1 MTTFSN
7 NLWLP
12 KALFDAG
19 LKVSEV
25 AGWQTRGRRLL
36 TVRGVICHHT
46 ASAPGKNAPSLST
59 VIHGRSDLAG
69 PLCQILL
76 GRDGT
81 CYIVAAGAANH
92 AGRGLWMGLN
102 DGNGQ
107 MLGIEAENSGV
118 GEPWLEKQFDAY
130 VRLCAAI
137 CRQRKLDAGMVAGH
151 REYALPKGRKID
163 PTGIDMPGFRHM
175 VAALLGGVAAAPEL
189 VEPFDQHRRLTL
201 RRGASGDDVAALQR
215 ALGIEAD
222 AEYGPKTEAAV
233 RAFQR
238 SHDLVPDG
246 LVGPRTWA
254 AIDALTPDPKPAAK
268 AA

>member
-1 MTTFSN
+1 VTTFSN
-7 NLWLP
+7 NLWFP

-25 AGWQTRGRRLL
+25 PGWQTRGRRQLNIK
-36 TVRGVICHHT
+36 GVICHHT
-46 ASAPGKNAPSLST
+46 ASAPGKNAPSLNT
-59 VIHGRSDLAG
+59 VRDGRSDLPG
-69 PLCQILL
+69 PLCQVLL

-92 AGRGLWMGLN
+92 AGRGLWHGIT

-107 MLGIEAENSGV
+107 TFGIEAENNGV
-118 GEPWLEKQFDAY
+118 GEPWPERQFDAY
-130 VRLCAAI
+130 LRLCAAV
-137 CRQRKLDAGMVAGH
+137 CKQRKLGAEMVAGH

-163 PTGIDMPGFRHM
+163 PTGIDMVTFRSR
-175 VAALLGGVAAAPEL
+175 VAQILAGIAPAPEPISPGTEERPTLKRGATGPL
-189 VEPFDQHRRLTL
+189 VE
-201 RRGASGDDVAALQR
+201 ALQR
-215 ALGIEAD
+215 ALGVEVD
-222 AEYGPKTEAAV
+222 AEFGPKTEAAV

-238 SHDLVPDG
+238 SHDLVADG

-254 AIDALTPDPKPAAK
+254 AIDELEK